1 MDLTSFNEWINDD
14 LVQRLLVIIAAIFII
29 YFVVYFTKKT
39 ISKKL
44 TDSNDKYRARKA
56 TGIFGYVLFI
66 CTLLFV
72 FSDKLGNV
80 GIALGL
86 AGAGI
91 AFALQEVITSF
102 AGWLNILI
110 TGQIKIGQRVKI
122 ESITGDIIDIGM
134 MKTTIMEVGDW
145 VDGDLYNGR
154 ITSLSNSFIFKS
166 PVQNYSGDYPFLW
179 DEIEVPIRTE
189 SDYKLARKV
198 FTEVTIEVCGDY
210 AKRSKE
216 TWNKMT
222 DKYNVENAQVDPMV
236 TLRFDNNWIT
246 FTLRYVVNYKMRRST
261 KNKLYTRLLEEID
274 KYDNIIMIAVSA
286 MEVTNVKPKYLGL
299 EAGSDVSK

>member
-1 MDLTSFNEWINDD
+1 MDLTSFNEWIRDD
-14 LVQRLLVIIAAIFII
+14 LAQRLLVIIAAIFII

-102 AGWLNILI
+102 AGWLNILL

-122 ESITGDIIDIGM
+122 ESITGDIIDIGV

-145 VDGDLYNGR
+145 VNGDLYNGR

-189 SDYKLARKV
+189 SDYKLAREV
-198 FTEVTIEVCGDY
+198 FTKVTNEVCGDY

-216 TWNKMT
+216 TWNRMT

-261 KNKLYTRLLEEID
+261 KNKLFTRLLEEID

-286 MEVTNVKPKYLGL
+286 MEVTNISQKD
-299 EAGSDVSK
+299 SDSDSNTNKV

>member
-1 MDLTSFNEWINDD
+1 MDLSKFNEWIHDD
-14 LVQRLLVIIAAIFII
+14 LAQRLFII
-29 YFVVYFTKKT
+29 TVAIILIYLVVFFTKKA

-66 CTLLFV
+66 GTLLFV

-80 GIALGL
+80 GIAVGL

-110 TGQIKIGQRVKI
+110 TGQIKTGQRVKI
-122 ESITGDIIDIGM
+122 ESIIGDIIDIGV
-134 MKTTIMEVGDW
+134 MKTTIMEIGDW
-145 VDGDLYNGR
+145 VNGDLYNGR

-189 SDYKLARKV
+189 SDYKLAREV
-198 FTEVTIEVCGDY
+198 FTKVTNEVCGEY
-210 AKRSKE
+210 AKKSKE

-236 TLRFDNNWIT
+236 TLRFDENWIT

-261 KNKLYTRLLEEID
+261 KNKLYTRLLEEIA
-274 KYDNIIMIAVSA
+274 KYDNIIMIATTT
-286 MEVTNVKPKYLGL
+286 MEVTNIISKDLDT
-299 EAGSDVSK
+299 ESDTNKV

>member
-14 LVQRLLVIIAAIFII
+14 LVQRLLIIIAAVIFIYI
-29 YFVVYFTKKT
+29 IVYFTKKT

-44 TDSNDKYRARKA
+44 TDSTDKYRARKA

-80 GIALGL
+80 GIAFGL

-122 ESITGDIIDIGM
+122 ESITGDIIDIGI

-145 VDGDLYNGR
+145 VKGDLYNGR

-189 SDYKLARKV
+189 SDYKLAREV
-198 FTEVTIEVCGDY
+198 FANVTNEVCGDY

-222 DKYNVENAQVDPMV
+222 DKYNVENAQVEPMV
-236 TLRFDNNWIT
+236 TLRFDHNWIT
-246 FTLRYVVNYKMRRST
+246 FTLRYVVNYKMRRKT
-261 KNKLYTRLLEEID
+261 KNQLYTRLLEEIE

-286 MEVTNVKPKYLGL
+286 MEVTNVKQKKMDS
-299 EAGSDVSK
+299 ESNTKKV